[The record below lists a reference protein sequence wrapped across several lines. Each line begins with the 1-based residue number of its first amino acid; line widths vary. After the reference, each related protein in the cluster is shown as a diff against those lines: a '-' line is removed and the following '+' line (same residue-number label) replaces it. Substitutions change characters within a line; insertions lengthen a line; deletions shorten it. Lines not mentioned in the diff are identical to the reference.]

1 MQIGMRQ
8 VSSET
13 VEWFRTACKGGEL
26 TRTALARELCE
37 RENWFGHVGMPCL
50 ASARKLLPRLAEEAG
65 VRLPE
70 AEATALE
77 PHARPPPD
85 FPDSSVSCP
94 LRELGVLSLEPV
106 TEAEDRRRWEAM
118 VETHHPEGWRRP
130 PGGQVRYW
138 VRSER
143 HGVLGGIGFTAS
155 GIQLGPRDG
164 FIGWSADARVTNI
177 GKVVCNN
184 RFLLLAGVRVK
195 GLASRA
201 LRLATARVA
210 DDWAAAYGERPV
222 LAQSFTG
229 PDRSG
234 LSYRAAGWRCCPEL
248 TSGRRSGV
256 RRAVWLR
263 PLAQGWRE
271 VLRRGPER
279 VLGWSGSL
287 YSEGGWAER
296 EYGRSPHP
304 DGRVR
309 RRIAQMGAAWARRLG
324 EHLPSIFPGRA
335 EQAAA
340 YRLLS
345 SGAVTMEHVLESHFE
360 QTVERCRAERL
371 VLAVQDTT
379 TLNHDGLSETSG
391 LDGLGGGGKGS
402 SGILAHVGV
411 AVNAVGRPLGM
422 FEADADFRQAAGKD
436 SVRWTA
442 GLDRAQEL
450 ARACP
455 DTRVVTVCDREGDFW
470 ETVSRAEE
478 TGAAL
483 LVRASRGSKRRVALA
498 SGGDADLW
506 EHVLETEPAGER
518 KIEVPACGG
527 PNRRK
532 GRTARLTLRCAPV
545 DLLPPTDRA
554 GEAPVR
560 MIAVSALEEDPPR
573 RPATGKGK
581 KDNGPLHWMLLTTE
595 GEAGLDTARTVLR
608 WYELRWRIERFFHAL
623 KVGTRI
629 EDRRLDEADDL
640 RKCLAFDAITA
651 FRVWDLS
658 LLARER
664 PDDPAGRHVA
674 REDVTAL
681 CALAAHHGFKVPRG
695 PPDMTIARFVV
706 LTGGLAGF
714 HPSKRQPLPG
724 TQKLWEGVRFLSNAV
739 IGIRAM
745 QDWNW
750 DGSETEG
757 EFTES
762 SVLD

>member
-1 MQIGMRQ
+1 MIWAAMQIGMRQ
-8 VSSET
+8 VSAET
-13 VEWFRTACKGGEL
+13 VEWFDTACKGGEL

-37 RENWFGHVGMPCL
+37 RESWRGPSGRPCL
-50 ASARKLLPRLAEEAG
+50 ASARRMLPPLAEALG
-65 VRLPE
+65 VPLPE
-70 AEATALE
+70 AETPVLD
-77 PHARPPPD
+77 PHMRPPSD
-85 FPDSSVSCP
+85 FPDSSVACA
-94 LRELGVLSLEPV
+94 LCDLGALSLDLV
-106 TEAEDRRRWEAM
+106 TDAADRRRWEAM
-118 VETHHPEGWRRP
+118 VETHHPKGWRRP
-130 PGGQVRYW
+130 PGGQLRYW
-138 VRSER
+138 IRSER
-143 HGVLGGIGFTAS
+143 HGILGGVGFAAA

-164 FIGWSADARVTNI
+164 VIGWSADARVANI

-184 RFLLLAGVRVK
+184 RFLLLSGVRVK

-210 DDWAAAYGERPV
+210 DDWATGYGERPV
-222 LAQSFTG
+222 LAQTFTG
-229 PDRSG
+229 PEMSG
-234 LSYRAAGWRCCPEL
+234 LSYRAAGWKCCPEL

-263 PLAQGWRE
+263 PLAEGWRE
-271 VLRRGPER
+271 VLRRRPER
-279 VLGWSGSL
+279 VLGWSGSM
-287 YSEGGWAER
+287 YAQGGWAER

-309 RRIAQMGAAWARRLG
+309 SRIAQMGAAWTRRLG
-324 EHLPSIFPGRA
+324 VHLPAIFPGRA

-345 SGAVTMEHVLESHFE
+345 NDGVTMEHILESHFE
-360 QTVERCRAERL
+360 QTVERCRVERL
-371 VLAVQDTT
+371 VLAIQDTT
-379 TLNHDGLSETSG
+379 ALNYDGLSGTSG
-391 LDGLGGGGKGS
+391 LDDLGGGGKGT

-422 FEADADFRQAAGKD
+422 FVADVDFRQAEGKD
-436 SVRWTA
+436 SVRWTD
-442 GLDRAQEL
+442 GQAQEL

-470 ETVSRAEE
+470 DLISRAEE

-483 LVRASRGSKRRVALA
+483 LVRASRGVRRRVALA
-498 SGGDADLW
+498 SGGAEDLW
-506 EHVLETEPAGER
+506 DHVLGTDPVGAR
-518 KIEVPACGG
+518 KIKVPACGG

-532 GRTARLTLRCAPV
+532 GRTARLTLRCTPV
-545 DLLPPTDRA
+545 DLLPPKDRK
-554 GEAPVR
+554 GEALVR
-560 MIAVSALEEDPPR
+560 MIAVSALEETPCLK
-573 RPATGKGK
+573 TGKKEGK
-581 KDNGPLHWMLLTTE
+581 PLHWMLLTTE
-595 GEAGLDTARTVLR
+595 GEAGIETARTVLR

-640 RKCLAFDAITA
+640 KKCLAFDMITA

-664 PDDPAGRHVA
+664 PNDPAERHVTQ
-674 REDVTAL
+674 EDITAL

-695 PPDMTIARFVV
+695 PPDITVASFVV

-724 TQKLWEGVRFLSNAV
+724 TQKLWEGVRFLSHAV
-739 IGIRAM
+739 IAIQAM
-745 QDWNW
+745 QDW
-750 DGSETEG
+750 DKTKSQG
-757 EFTES
+757 EEKTDS

>member
-13 VEWFRTACKGGEL
+13 VEWLGKACKGGDL

-37 RENWFGHVGMPCL
+37 RENWHGRVGRPCL
-50 ASARKLLPRLAEEAG
+50 ASARKMLPTLAERLG

-70 AEATALE
+70 AEATALD
-77 PHARPPPD
+77 PHVRPVPD
-85 FPDSSVSCP
+85 FPDSSVACA
-94 LRELGVLSLEPV
+94 LGDLGALSLDPV
-106 TEAEDRRRWEAM
+106 TGAEDRRRWEAM
-118 VETHHPEGWRRP
+118 IETHHPEGWRRP

-138 VRSER
+138 IRSER
-143 HGVLGGIGFTAS
+143 HGVLGGIGFSAA

-164 FIGWSADARVTNI
+164 FIGWSADARVANI

-184 RFLLLAGVRVK
+184 RFVLLSGVRVK
-195 GLASRA
+195 GLASRV

-210 DDWAAAYGERPV
+210 DDWLAAYGERPV
-222 LAQSFTG
+222 LAQTFTG
-229 PDRSG
+229 PEMSG

-263 PLAQGWRE
+263 PLSEGWRE
-271 VLRRGPER
+271 ILLSAPER
-279 VLGWSGSL
+279 VLGWSGSM
-287 YSEGGWAER
+287 YSEGDWAER
-296 EYGRSPHP
+296 EYGRSTHP

-309 RRIAQMGAAWARRLG
+309 SRIAQMGAAWTRRLG
-324 EHLPSIFPGRA
+324 AHLPAIFPGRA

-345 SGAVTMEHVLESHFE
+345 NEAVTMEHILDSHFE

-379 TLNHDGLSETSG
+379 TLNYDGLSATSG
-391 LDGLGGGGKGS
+391 LDDLGGGGKGS

-422 FEADADFRQAAGKD
+422 FEADADFRRAEGKD

-442 GLDRAQEL
+442 GLDRAQDL

-470 ETVSRAEE
+470 ELISRAEE
-478 TGAAL
+478 TGAEL
-483 LVRASRGSKRRVALA
+483 LVRASRGSKRRAALPE
-498 SGGDADLW
+498 GGDADLW
-506 EHVLETEPAGER
+506 EHVLGTDPVGAR
-518 KIEVPACGG
+518 KIEVPASGG

-532 GRTARLTLRCAPV
+532 GRTARLTLRCTPV
-545 DLLPPTDRA
+545 DLLPPKDRA

-560 MIAVSALEEDPPR
+560 MTAVSAREEDPPR
-573 RPATGKGK
+573 RRATGKK
-581 KDNGPLHWMLLTTE
+581 SEPLHWMLLTTE
-595 GEAGLDTARTVLR
+595 GEAGLETARTALR

-623 KVGTRI
+623 KVGTRV

-640 RKCLAFDAITA
+640 KKCLAFDAITA

-664 PDDPAGRHVA
+664 PDDPAERHVT

-681 CALAAHHGFKVPRG
+681 CVLAAHHGFKVPRG
-695 PPDMTIARFVV
+695 PPDMTIASFVV

-724 TQKLWEGVRFLSNAV
+724 TQKLWEGVRCLSHAV
-739 IGIRAM
+739 IGIRAI
-745 QDWNW
+745 QEW
-750 DGSETEG
+750 DRNQSEG
-757 EFTES
+757 EKDTDS

>member
-8 VSSET
+8 ISAET
-13 VEWFRTACKGGEL
+13 VEWFGPACKGGGL
-26 TRTALARELCE
+26 TRTALAREFCE
-37 RENWFGHVGMPCL
+37 REGWFGPAGRPCL
-50 ASARKLLPRLAEEAG
+50 ASARKLLPRLAGETG

-70 AEATALE
+70 AEATAAG
-77 PHARPPPD
+77 PHPRPASD
-85 FPDSSVSCP
+85 FPDRLVSCP

-106 TEAEDRRRWEAM
+106 TDAAARRRWEAM
-118 VETHHPEGWRRP
+118 IETHHPEGWRRP

-138 VRSER
+138 IRSAR
-143 HGVLGGIGFTAS
+143 HGSLGGIGFAAS
-155 GIQLGPRDG
+155 GMQLGPRDG
-164 FIGWSADARVTNI
+164 LIGWSADARMANI

-184 RFLLLAGVRVK
+184 RFLLLPGIRVK

-201 LRLATARVA
+201 LRLATARIA

-229 PDRSG
+229 PEMSG
-234 LSYRAAGWRCCPEL
+234 LSYRAAGWKCCPQL
-248 TSGRRSGV
+248 TSGRHSGV

-263 PLAQGWRE
+263 PLEEGWRQ

-279 VLGWSGSL
+279 VLGWSGSM
-287 YSEGGWAER
+287 YTKGGWAER
-296 EYGRSPHP
+296 EYGRSTHP

-309 RRIAQMGAAWARRLG
+309 RRIAEMGAAWTRRLG
-324 EHLPSIFPGRA
+324 EHLPAIFPGRA
-335 EQAAA
+335 QQMAA

-345 SGAVTMEHVLESHFE
+345 SEAVTMEHILDSHFE

-379 TLNHDGLSETSG
+379 TLNYDGLSQTSG
-391 LDGLGGGGKGS
+391 LDDLGGGGKGS

-411 AVNAVGRPLGM
+411 AVNAAGRPLGM
-422 FEADADFRQAAGKD
+422 FEADAAFRRAQGKD
-436 SVRWTA
+436 STRWVD

-450 ARACP
+450 AAACP

-470 ETVSRAEE
+470 GLISRAEE

-498 SGGDADLW
+498 SGGEAGLW
-506 EHVLETEPAGER
+506 DHVLATQPVGER
-518 KIEVPACGG
+518 KIVVPARGR
-527 PNRRK
+527 PRRRK

-545 DLLPPTDRA
+545 DLLPPQDRA
-554 GEAPVR
+554 GEAPIR
-560 MIAVSALEEDPPR
+560 MIAVSALEERPPR
-573 RPATGKGK
+573 RPATGKGGK
-581 KDNGPLHWMLLTTE
+581 GKGKLHWMLLTTE
-595 GEAGLDTARTVLR
+595 GRASQDTARTVLR

-623 KVGTRI
+623 KTGTRI
-629 EDRRLDEADDL
+629 EDRHLDAADDL

-658 LLARER
+658 LLAGER
-664 PDDPAGRHVA
+664 PDEPARRHVT

-681 CALAAHHGFKVPRG
+681 CALAAHHGFKVARG

-706 LTGGLAGF
+706 LTAGLAGF

-739 IGIRAM
+739 IAIQAM
-745 QDWNW
+745 QNW
-750 DGSETEG
+750 DGSEMEG

-762 SVLD
+762 SVID

>member
-8 VSSET
+8 ISSET
-13 VEWFRTACKGGEL
+13 VEWFGKACKGGEL
-26 TRTALARELCE
+26 TRTALARELCA
-37 RENWFGHVGMPCL
+37 RENWHGRVGKPCL
-50 ASARKLLPRLAEEAG
+50 ASARKLLPTLAEG
-65 VRLPE
+65 LDVRLPE
-70 AEATALE
+70 AEATALD
-77 PHARPPPD
+77 PHVRPAPD
-85 FPDSSVSCP
+85 FPDSSVACA
-94 LRELGVLSLEPV
+94 LGDLGALSLDPV
-106 TEAEDRRRWEAM
+106 TDAADRRRREAM
-118 VETHHPEGWRRP
+118 IETHHPEGWRRP

-138 VRSER
+138 IRSER
-143 HGVLGGIGFTAS
+143 HGVLGGIGFAAA

-164 FIGWSADARVTNI
+164 VIGWSADARVANI
-177 GKVVCNN
+177 GRVVCNN
-184 RFLLLAGVRVK
+184 RFLLLSGVRVK

-201 LRLATARVA
+201 LRLATARIA
-210 DDWAAAYGERPV
+210 GDRAAAYGERPV
-222 LAQSFTG
+222 LAQTFTG
-229 PDRSG
+229 PGMSG
-234 LSYRAAGWRCCPEL
+234 LSYRAAGWRCCPAP

-256 RRAVWLR
+256 RRAVWLM
-263 PLAQGWRE
+263 PLSEGWRE
-271 VLRRGPER
+271 ILLSEPER
-279 VLGWSGSL
+279 VLGWSGSM
-287 YSEGGWAER
+287 YSAGEWAER
-296 EYGRSPHP
+296 EYGRSTHP

-309 RRIAQMGAAWARRLG
+309 CRIAQMGAAWTRRLG
-324 EHLPSIFPGRA
+324 ERLPAIFPGRA

-340 YRLLS
+340 CRLLS
-345 SGAVTMEHVLESHFE
+345 SGAVTMEHILDSHFE

-379 TLNHDGLSETSG
+379 TLNHDGLSGTSG
-391 LDGLGGGGKGS
+391 LDDPGGGGKGT

-422 FEADADFRQAAGKD
+422 FEADADFRQAEGRD

-442 GLDRAQEL
+442 GLDRAREL

-455 DTRVVTVCDREGDFW
+455 DTRVVTVCDREGDFR
-470 ETVSRAEE
+470 ELISRAAE
-478 TGAAL
+478 TGAEL

-498 SGGDADLW
+498 SGNDADLW
-506 EHVLETEPAGER
+506 DHVLGTDPVGGR
-518 KIEVPACGG
+518 KIAVPACGG

-532 GRTARLTLRCAPV
+532 GRTAKLTLRCTPV
-545 DLLPPTDRA
+545 DLLPPKDRKGA
-554 GEAPVR
+554 APVR
-560 MIAVSALEEDPPR
+560 MTAVSALEEDPPR
-573 RPATGKGK
+573 RPATGKK
-581 KDNGPLHWMLLTTE
+581 SEPLHWMLLST
-595 GEAGLDTARTVLR
+595 GAEAGLETARTVLR

-623 KVGTRI
+623 KVGTRV

-640 RKCLAFDAITA
+640 KKCLAFDAITA

-664 PDDPAGRHVA
+664 PDDPAERHVT
-674 REDVTAL
+674 REDITAL

-695 PPDMTIARFVV
+695 PPKMTIAGFVV

-745 QDWNW
+745 RHW
-750 DGSETEG
+750 DGNQSEG
-757 EFTES
+757 EEDTDS